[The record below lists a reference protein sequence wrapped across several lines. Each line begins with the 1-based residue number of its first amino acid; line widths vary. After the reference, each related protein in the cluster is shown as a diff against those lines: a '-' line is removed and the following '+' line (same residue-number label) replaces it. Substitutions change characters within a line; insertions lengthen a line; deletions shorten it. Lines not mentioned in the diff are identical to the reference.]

1 MFGTH
6 PFGSATYGSGPLG
19 DPPDAPVSDDVTEIA
34 LDIHVAEAEAFDIP
48 LDIHV
53 AVAQTFDLPLD
64 IHVAEAQ
71 TLDYVLLIIIQSPTV
86 VSYRKWRPVVTLASV
101 DVSEYL
107 TGEISVEAEEG
118 EAAVATFTLALP
130 PGPVALLAW
139 SGKPVTIDF
148 AGKAPDGSAIDERRL
163 FTGVVDLP
171 DFDVLEG
178 LVTFT
183 CTDQLQ
189 RVMASLPYDWI
200 EANIGGYYSEAVSGE
215 ITDALQYADARLA
228 SVSASLDLDP
238 YQSPRVTPWHAS
250 DDPVLVFNEDAIFS
264 GSLRFQPGSH
274 SDVRNEIVTVF
285 RYRYPRLRGR
295 AVSVDF
301 GGDISSYTLQALDIP
316 NRGMI
321 EGAVGSISGW
331 TLLGEINYVPVEP
344 GQYES
349 SGSGGTI
356 FIDISAAD
364 APNLALGFAA
374 RFGHR
379 WVQWVTE
386 EFRITVR
393 CQASIDAL
401 GLMRSTSEG
410 ATLDAE
416 FDDGA
421 WSADPT
427 AQPALTLPPVG
438 DVSLD
443 YGGTGRTDRAAAQ
456 RGVETLVARA
466 MREADASHRGTRVG
480 ASVPL
485 NARITRA
492 VRAEIDTAKVR
503 AQGKVVR
510 FRHRMDLD
518 SGEHDTDFDIAVAG
532 FVAVGLQDQDD
543 IEAPAAPIDPTPA
556 PGAAS
561 YGCVCGIYVGQVTG
575 APPWDED
582 NMIGY
587 STNAKAGPDYNALAE
602 AYPYALSIQAPEVE
616 AAVRDPITLT
626 QPATYAVAIPQ
637 DTLEINNP

>member
-1 MFGTH
+1 MFGAL
-6 PFGSATYGSGPLG
+6 PFGSAAFGSGPLG
-19 DPPDAPVSDDVTEIA
+19 DPPEAPVSDDVTE
-34 LDIHVAEAEAFDIP
+34 VA

-53 AVAQTFDLPLD
+53 AVAQTLDTPLD
-64 IHVAEAQ
+64 IHVAAAQTLDMPLDIHVAAAQ
-71 TLDYVLLIIIQSPTV
+71 TLDYALLIIVQSATV
-86 VSYRKWRPVVTLASV
+86 VSHRKWRPVVTLAGV
-101 DVSEYL
+101 DVSEYV
-107 TGEISVEAEEG
+107 TGEISVEAERG
-118 EAAVATFTLALP
+118 EAAVASFTMSLP

-148 AGKAPDGSAIDERRL
+148 AAKASDGSATDERRL
-163 FTGVVDLP
+163 FTGVVDRP
-171 DFDVLEG
+171 DFDVVEG

-189 RVMASLPYDWI
+189 RVMAGLPYEWI
-200 EANIGGYYSEAVSGE
+200 ETNIGGYYSEAVSGE

-228 SVSASLDLDP
+228 SVAASLDLDP
-238 YQSPRVTPWHAS
+238 YQSPRVMPWHTD
-250 DDPVLVFNEDAIFS
+250 DDPVLVFDEDGIYDA
-264 GSLRFQPGSH
+264 SLRFVPGSH
-274 SDVRNEIVTVF
+274 SDVRNEIVTTL

-301 GGDISSYTLQALDIP
+301 GGDISAYTAQALDIP

-321 EGAVGSISGW
+321 EQAVGSISGW

-356 FIDISAAD
+356 FIDIGVAD
-364 APNLALGFAA
+364 APNLALGFSA
-374 RFGHR
+374 RFGYR

-386 EFRITVR
+386 EFRFTVR
-393 CQASIDAL
+393 SQPSIDAL

-410 ATLDAE
+410 AILDAE

-421 WSADPT
+421 WASDPT
-427 AQPALTLPPVG
+427 AQPVLTFPPVG

-456 RGVETLVARA
+456 RAAETIVARA
-466 MREADASHRGTRVG
+466 VREVKSTHFGSRVG
-480 ASVPL
+480 ALVPL
-485 NARITRA
+485 NAGITRGLR
-492 VRAEIDTAKVR
+492 VEINTAKVR
-503 AQGKVVR
+503 AQGAVVR

-518 SGEHDTDFDIAVAG
+518 SGEHDTDFDIAVSG
-532 FVAVGLQDQDD
+532 FVAVGLQDDD
-543 IEAPAAPIDPTPA
+543 AIEAPAAPADPTPA

-561 YGCVCGIYVGQVTG
+561 YGCVCGFYVGQVIG

-587 STNAKAGPDYNALAE
+587 STNAKAGPDYSALAE
-602 AYPYALSIQAPEVE
+602 AYPYALSIEAPPVE
-616 AAVRDPITLT
+616 AVARDPITLT

-637 DTLEINNP
+637 DVLEINNP